1 VVPLGS
7 AFQMTFNDV
16 CISPKTPEAVTMSVA
31 MPIIVAQMPEV
42 LLAALATAACST
54 SAVCC
59 PMRPLNCSMMAFSA
73 ASRPNT
79 SPAIAITISNTGAIE
94 VTV

>member
-1 VVPLGS
+1 
-7 AFQMTFNDV
+7 MTFNDV

-54 SAVCC
+54 SAVC
-59 PMRPLNCSMMAFSA
+59 
-73 ASRPNT
+73 
-79 SPAIAITISNTGAIE
+79 
-94 VTV
+94 